1 MNKINRIEKG
11 IIKKVTEDDT
21 HFYIDIEGSWRF
33 GLSKEYGVK
42 PKIGDAITI
51 YTVNFSTIRGVEIN
65 NIQVYYKSDE
75 QLEQEHKDWCE
86 NYEKEKQEA
95 FEKDKAQMDADY
107 EALPDNFKKRIDR
120 FRNNNPKFRVDFE
133 RDELFCC
140 KEALKIAGV
149 CKTQEDVMKFHDLG
163 FEEQI
168 KILPTLSDDHSGN
181 TFGCACMLARFQL
194 ECPDKVSEMH
204 GSLSPLVGSKD
215 FGDIA
220 MEDVPEK

>member
-1 MNKINRIEKG
+1 MNNIEKG
-11 IIKKVTEDDT
+11 VIKNVTEDET
-21 HFYIDIEGSWRF
+21 HFYIDIEGSWSF

-51 YTVNFSTIRGVEIN
+51 YLVNVSMIRGVDIN

-75 QLEQEHKDWCE
+75 QLEQEHKEWCD

-95 FEKDKAQMDADY
+95 FKRDKEQMDADY

-120 FRNNNPKFRVDFE
+120 FRKNNPNFREDFE
-133 RDELFCC
+133 KYELFCC
-140 KEALKIAGV
+140 TEALKIAGI
-149 CKTQEDVMKFHDLG
+149 CKTQEDIMKFHELG

-168 KILPTLSDDHSGN
+168 KILPTLSDGHSGN
-181 TFGCACMLARFQL
+181 TFGCACMLARIQL
-194 ECPDKVSEMH
+194 EMPDKISEFH
-204 GSLSPLVGSKD
+204 GSLSPLVGSKT

-220 MEDVPEK
+220 IEA